1 MVAHMGA
8 TNIDEF
14 ARRRVSSTVPKTV
27 GAGGF
32 HAYGALKPLV
42 GALLRGSALVEKC
55 VLIVVRR
62 FLCEPRARPVAA
74 LRAIA
79 SPGCD
84 SDT

>member
-1 MVAHMGA
+1 MVEHMGA

-14 ARRRVSSTVPKTV
+14 ARRLVSSISSKTV

-32 HAYGALKPLV
+32 HGSSALKPLV
-42 GALLRGSALVEKC
+42 GALLRGNASIEKS
-55 VLIVVRR
+55 VLIVVWR
-62 FLCEPRARPVAA
+62 FLCEARARLVAA

-79 SPGCD
+79 SPGCN